1 MLYQQRVTLTDP
13 ATLALRMRQHV
24 EAVAQSIL
32 TDTRADR
39 LFADCLAASRRC
51 HSYSVRNRL
60 LIAWQ
65 CPESRRVASLG
76 AFGRIAADQGAE
88 PITINGKRRHVLV
101 ATGSR
106 AAWIWGHNST
116 RTELRDA
123 LTGEE
128 RVEVAIRYIPV
139 AVWPVE
145 SVVYAATREPLVL
158 PDHVQPIDAAL
169 YAGLI
174 AFAAHQGIAVEHR
187 GLLGARGVS
196 HGGRISLQCSDSEAL
211 QLPVLAHEVMHEL
224 LHHASDSRH
233 LPKPVVEG
241 EAETGMAVI
250 MKHFGHDAVTSPQYL
265 RNHGVQ
271 PKDVLNS
278 MDRILRATGQVI
290 EFIEGREAAA

>member
-1 MLYQQRVTLTDP
+1 
-13 ATLALRMRQHV
+13 MRQHV
-24 EAVAQSIL
+24 ESVAQSIL

-60 LIAWQ
+60 LISWQ

-158 PDHVQPIDAAL
+158 PDHVQPIDDDAL
-169 YAGLI
+169 YAGLL
-174 AFAAHQGIAVEHR
+174 AFATHRGIAVEHR

-196 HGGRISLQCSDSEAL
+196 HGGRITLQSGDSEAV
-211 QLPVLAHEVMHEL
+211 QLPVLAHETMHEI
-224 LHHASDSRH
+224 LHHGHGTAGQSQS
-233 LPKPVVEG
+233 VIEG
-241 EAETGMAVI
+241 EAQAGAGVLLRMY
-250 MKHFGHDAVTSPQYL
+250 GHDEPVTAGYL
-265 RNHGVQ
+265 RNHSVK
-271 PKDVLNS
+271 PHDVLRS
-278 MDRILRATGQVI
+278 MDRIIKAVDEVVQ
-290 EFIEGREAAA
+290 FMEGRE